1 MDTRL
6 IYVDKKTAEVKND
19 KDGSFTNA
27 ISEGIVVKQGDNISL
42 EGIAINSISVG
53 ADVIEVPQS
62 VKGYEYKTNSQVL
75 NCWFYI
81 HHNYQFSVSLPL
93 NEKKENIYET
103 ITEANYGYY
112 TSDDFNGSSTFF
124 NLSTLRTQ
132 LERDFLNAG
141 KRYYIGCFLWSG
153 IPNRPTASP
162 TITDPRLTPNYARFE
177 FLNTDLE
184 FDVSVGY
191 DNPTNIANK
200 ISTDFHSATP
210 SPQFPNLAFDNARA
224 YYERPVAFPAGAGN
238 PFDIES
244 LSITNFNSSV
254 NTAFA
259 FPRGFLNTTDLGGQ
273 YLSVYNTLLGVVNP
287 FYYYWGS
294 RLLSSNQQPKHNAYG
309 NYLNTI
315 GTFINQV
322 HSWNIINLN
331 DLPNDGTNTSY
342 QNGFV
347 VASNLPYDEATIKK
361 VVEFIHSQKEFTGLT
376 GTTES
381 IRTTDKSL
389 YRWDLLFG
397 RCNPLGRKNDGNG
410 LQSPYR
416 TIADTCETFFSHY
429 GKAFYDET
437 TFNTQYINDPNLTLK
452 PNQIINFNGVDFT
465 AKNLAKSLDVMITC
479 VDTGVNGNNELNI
492 GFILNLNALPNEL
505 YLAGNNILVDFAPT
519 REEANCVMVVNP
531 NIRNG
536 GNSTNIDDY
545 TKVISIG
552 APDMNMVFDETRG
565 RFAINNMS
573 WANYI
578 GSGDSETAVATAD
591 QEVITANARNVIDP
605 VLFSYRSPANTDIGN
620 AYTKYAQS
628 GLGIHSISV
637 KSPSGTTI
645 LIDKNSSADIKSKY
659 QNSLLDRLGFD
670 YDQIIDTFGLP
681 SVIFDN
687 RTYQNSVIREV
698 PNYFPFPFTTNA
710 EFDTALNQ
718 SLSVNNDG
726 LPLFDLQLSRNITN
740 VNIASSTAKAFA
752 NNPPKKLAF
761 PYWLVKTD
769 IIDGINYTADGRPQN
784 ILGVCNR
791 SYVAGD
797 FAFSFNTDYS
807 IVATHD
813 FVLTGIKT
821 SILNPDLTG
830 ATIDDA
836 TAVIYKIQS
845 PIIQLEQNK
854 IAEEL
859 QQEEDAKKR

>member
-6 IYVDKKTAEVKND
+6 IYVDKKTAEVNND
-19 KDGSFTNA
+19 KDGSFQNA
-27 ISEGIVVKQGDNISL
+27 ISEGIVVKQGDAISL

-53 ADVIEVPQS
+53 SDVIEIPQS
-62 VKGYEYKTNSQVL
+62 IKNYEYKTNAMKL

-81 HHNYQFSVSLPL
+81 HHNYQFTISLPL
-93 NEKKENIYET
+93 NQKKDEIFDT
-103 ITEANYGYY
+103 ITDANYGYY
-112 TSDDFNGSSTFF
+112 KSDDFDGASSFF

-141 KRYYIGCFLWSG
+141 KRYYVGCFLSG
-153 IPNRPTASP
+153 GSPENPTARPTLDD
-162 TITDPRLTPNYARFE
+162 TRQTPNYAKWEFIETDIEFE
-177 FLNTDLE
+177 VD
-184 FDVSVGY
+184 VGY

-210 SPQFPNLAFDNARA
+210 SPQYPNLAFANSRA

-244 LSITNFNSSV
+244 LSVSARNSSI
-254 NTAFA
+254 NTAYA
-259 FPRGFLNTTDLGGQ
+259 FPRPFDNPDGAGN
-273 YLSVYNTLLGVVNP
+273 YLTSYQSLLGVVNP

-294 RLLSSNQQPKHNAYG
+294 RLLSSKQQPKHNVYG

-315 GTFINQV
+315 GTFINPV
-322 HSWNIINLN
+322 HSWSIVSFN
-331 DLPNDGTNTSY
+331 DLPNDGTDTSY
-342 QNGFV
+342 ADGFV
-347 VASNLPYDEATIKK
+347 VCSNLPYDEATIKK
-361 VVEFIHSQKEFTGLT
+361 VVEFIHSQKEFAGLE

-389 YRWDLLFG
+389 YRWDLLYG
-397 RCNPLGRKNDGNG
+397 RCDPLGRSNDGVNF

-416 TIADTCETFFSHY
+416 TVADTAETFFSHY
-429 GKAFYDET
+429 GRAFYDET
-437 TFNTQYINDPNLTLK
+437 TFNSQYINDPNLTLK
-452 PNQIINFNGVDFT
+452 PSDIINYNGVDFT
-465 AKNLAKSLDVMITC
+465 AKNLAKVLDVMIVP

-492 GFILNLNALPNEL
+492 GFILNLNAIQNHL
-505 YLAGNNILVDFAPT
+505 YLAGNNILVDFSPT
-519 REEANCVMVVNP
+519 REEANCVMVINP
-531 NIRNG
+531 NIING
-536 GNSTNIDDY
+536 GNGTDIDDY
-545 TKVISIG
+545 TKIISLG
-552 APDMNMVFDETRG
+552 APDMNMIFDETRG

-578 GSGDSETAVATAD
+578 GSSDSEQAVATAD
-591 QEVITANARNVIDP
+591 QEVITTNAQNIIDP
-605 VLFSYRSPANTDIGN
+605 QLFAYRSASNNTIQN
-620 AYTKYAQS
+620 AYLKYAQS
-628 GLGIHSISV
+628 GLGIHSLSV
-637 KSPSGTTI
+637 INTDGTSVV
-645 LIDKNSSADIKSKY
+645 IDKNSKFDIKSKY
-659 QNSLLDRLGFD
+659 QNSLLDRLGFE
-670 YDQIIDTFGLP
+670 YEQIIDTFGLP

-687 RTYQNSVIREV
+687 RTYQTRIIREL

-718 SLSVNNDG
+718 SLSVNNSG
-726 LPLFDLQLSRNITN
+726 LPLFDLQLSRNIVN
-740 VNIASSTAKAFA
+740 VNIASSTAKAYA
-752 NNPPKKLAF
+752 NKPPKKLAF

-791 SYVAGD
+791 SYVSGD

-821 SILNPDLTG
+821 SILNPDLTP
-830 ATIDDA
+830 ATIDEA

-845 PIIQLEQNK
+845 PIAQLEANK
-854 IAEEL
+854 IAQEI
-859 QQEEDAKKR
+859 QEEERNKKN